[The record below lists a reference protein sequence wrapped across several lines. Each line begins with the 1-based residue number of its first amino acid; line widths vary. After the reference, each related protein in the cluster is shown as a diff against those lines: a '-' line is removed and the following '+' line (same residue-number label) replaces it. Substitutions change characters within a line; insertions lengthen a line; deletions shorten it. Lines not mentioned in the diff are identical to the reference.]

1 MDVSN
6 TGDGVPDACANRYR
20 GLCAYAANGN
30 ITGFTAADSVFG
42 ALRPIITDEPRAF
55 GPMGLRPRGQTPVSR
70 RLTSHRQGPAALR
83 L

>member
-55 GPMGLRPRGQTPVSR
+55 GPMGNGLAAQRPNAGVT
-70 RLTSHRQGPAALR
+70 ALD
-83 L
+83 